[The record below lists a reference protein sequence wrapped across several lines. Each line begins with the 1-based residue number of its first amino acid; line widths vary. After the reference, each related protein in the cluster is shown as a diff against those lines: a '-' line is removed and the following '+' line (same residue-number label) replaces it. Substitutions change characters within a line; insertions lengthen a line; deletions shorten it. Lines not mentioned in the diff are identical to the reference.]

1 MDIGVLAFF
10 KKENLLYVKW
20 HLSGSLMA
28 SYISKFVEHY
38 YLLTVRQTVLLKII
52 YDFTIEISFME
63 KYKFLISKNSTQ
75 IRIFNCYSCE
85 TVWVKVLLSK
95 GWMVAVRNY
104 SIQILQWKKQTG
116 GGG

>member
-1 MDIGVLAFF
+1 
-10 KKENLLYVKW
+10 
-20 HLSGSLMA
+20 MA
-28 SYISKFVEHY
+28 SYISKFVKHY

-52 YDFTIEISFME
+52 YDFRIEICFME

-104 SIQILQWKKQTG
+104 STNTIMEKNKQGEG
-116 GGG
+116 GRVKDHEFSGVK